1 MKRKISILLRGICLT
16 LLSTFSLV
24 LSAQNVTLRG
34 TVADVEG
41 EPLIG
46 VTVQVQGTTL
56 GTVTDVEGN
65 FTLLNVPPDAILEIT
80 YVGMS
85 PQVIALNGRN
95 SLQVVLEEDTELLD
109 EVVVVGYGT
118 MRREAVTGSVS
129 SMQGDVLRDIPTGN
143 VTTALQGRLPGVQM
157 QQSSSQPG
165 ADMQIR
171 IRGTRSLNADNDPL
185 VVLDGIPFAGTLA
198 DINPNDIKSIDILK
212 DASSTAIYGSRGA
225 NGVIMITTFKG
236 MAGQKARVSYNG
248 YYGAKTLFNRY
259 PMMSGDEL
267 YEMRHAAGI
276 YMEDLGG
283 GNSRP
288 TMGSDEV
295 EGVNTDWQD
304 LMFESGM
311 MMSHDIGVSGGTAG
325 GSYTFGAGYYEDTS
339 LMPGQDYNRINLRAN
354 IDQSI
359 GKYLRFGLTTNNNYN
374 VTNGANIGMYNV
386 LATSPLIDPFAEDGT
401 LKPIVHS
408 IADNYWTNTR
418 ERRLDLGDSY
428 ADNRKGYGSYNSLY
442 GEVKIPGIEGLS
454 YRINLGLN
462 LRGFNRGQYQ
472 GMGVFS
478 DTPTAASTGSLE
490 KSLTYQW
497 VVENIVTYDKYF
509 DKHHINFTG
518 LYSEEATHYDR
529 SLVSA
534 LNIPSDHFQYWNLGQ
549 ASKDDVTYDPNNQHF
564 EEWGLKSWMG
574 RFMYDYDSRY
584 MLSVALRSDG
594 SSRLSPG
601 YKWHTYPS
609 ISAGWN
615 IAREHFMENVDV
627 VNNLKLRLGWGQ
639 TSNQAISP
647 YATLG
652 RLSLRPYNF
661 GSTTTTGAYVSEV
674 PNTELGWE
682 FSSTYNIGVD
692 FSLLN
697 NRLRGSADYYIVNT
711 NDLLMKVNLPS
722 TAGVGSYWANIGKSQ
737 NKGFEL
743 ALSGTIIDD
752 KNGWSWDAG
761 LNFYANRNKIVEL
774 VSGKDNEG
782 NKEPERDIINSWFE
796 GYPINSIF
804 DFEKIGLWQEGDPYL
819 DILEPGG
826 NVGMIKVKYAG
837 EYNANGEPVRQI
849 GADDRQIMS
858 ADPDWQGGFNTR
870 VAYNNWDLNVIG
882 TYQHGGILVSSLHAA
897 NGYLNML
904 SGRRGN
910 VKVDY
915 WTPDNTDA
923 KYPLPG
929 GLQSGDNP
937 KYGSTLGYFDASYFK
952 VGQITLGYNFDSEAD
967 WFRHSGITN
976 ARLYVTVQNAFVLFS
991 PYHKESGL
999 DPVTNSYGNQNAAVT
1014 GSLPY
1019 NATTMLTVGTNTP
1032 QTRNFLVGINLT
1044 F

>member
-1 MKRKISILLRGICLT
+1 MKRKMSNLMKGICLT
-16 LLSTFSLV
+16 LLSILSFSLF
-24 LSAQNVTLRG
+24 AQNLTLRG
-34 TVADVEG
+34 TVADVTG
-41 EPLIG
+41 DPLIG
-46 VTVQVQGTTL
+46 ATVQVQGSTI
-56 GTVTDVEGN
+56 GTVTDVNGN
-65 FTLLNVPPDAILEIT
+65 FTLLNVPPDAVIEIT
-80 YVGMS
+80 YVGMH
-85 PQVIALNGRN
+85 PGVFALNGRT
-95 SLQVVLEEDTELLD
+95 SLQVVLEEDTELLE

-143 VTTALQGRLPGVQM
+143 VTTALQGRLPGVLM
-157 QQSSSQPG
+157 QQNNSKPG

-185 VVLDGIPFAGTLA
+185 VVLDGIPFAGTIS

-236 MAGQKARVSYNG
+236 MTGQKARISYNA

-259 PMMSGDEL
+259 PMMSGEEL
-267 YEMRHAAGI
+267 YELRHVAGI
-276 YMEDLGG
+276 YKEDLGG

-295 EGVNTDWQD
+295 EGVNTDWQE

-311 MMSHDIGVSGGTAG
+311 VMSHDIGVSGGSAG
-325 GSYTFGAGYYEDTS
+325 GSYTFGAGYYEDKS
-339 LMPGQDYNRINLRAN
+339 LMPGQDYNRISLRAN

-359 GKYLRFGLTTNNNYN
+359 GKFFRFGLTTNNNYN
-374 VTNGANIGMYNV
+374 ITNGQNLGMYNT
-386 LATSPLIDPFAEDGT
+386 LATSPLIDPYAEDGS
-401 LKPIVHS
+401 LKPIIHS
-408 IADNYWTNTR
+408 IADNYWTYTR
-418 ERRLDLGDSY
+418 ERVLDLGDSY

-462 LRGFNRGQYQ
+462 LRGFNRGQYR
-472 GMGVFS
+472 GMGIFS

-509 DKHHINFTG
+509 DKHHFNFTG

-529 SLVSA
+529 SFVDA
-534 LNIPSDHFQYWNLGQ
+534 KNIPSDHFLYWNLGQ
-549 ASKDDVTYDPNNQHF
+549 ASKADVTVDPKEQHY

-574 RFMYDYDSRY
+574 RVMYDYDSRY

-601 YKWHTYPS
+601 YKWHTYPA

-615 IAREHFMENVDV
+615 IARESFMENASLVS
-627 VNNLKLRLGWGQ
+627 NLKLRLGWGQ
-639 TSNQAISP
+639 TSNQAVSP

-661 GSTTTTGAYVSEV
+661 GSSTTIGAYVSEV
-674 PNTELGWE
+674 PNPELGWE
-682 FSSTYNIGVD
+682 FSSTYNIGLD
-692 FSLLN
+692 FSLWD
-697 NRLRGSADYYIVNT
+697 NRLQGSADYYIVNT
-711 NDLLMKVNLPS
+711 NDLLMRVNLPS

-737 NKGFEL
+737 NKGFEF
-743 ALSGTIIDD
+743 ALNGTIID
-752 KNGWSWDAG
+752 KMNGWSWDAG
-761 LNFYANRNKIVEL
+761 LNFYTNSNKITEL
-774 VSGKDNEG
+774 ASGTD
-782 NKEPERDIINSWFE
+782 RDVTNAWFK
-796 GYPINSIF
+796 GHPINSIF
-804 DFEKIGLWQEGDPYL
+804 DYEKIGLWQEGDPYL
-819 DILEPGG
+819 TDFEKGG
-826 NVGMIKVKYAG
+826 NPGMIKVKYTG
-837 EYNANGEPVRQI
+837 EYDANGKPVRQI
-849 GADDRQIMS
+849 GADDRQIIS
-858 ADPDWQGGFNTR
+858 ADPDWLGGFNTR

-904 SGRRGN
+904 TGRRGN

-915 WTPDNTDA
+915 WTPENTDA
-923 KYPLPG
+923 KYPKPG

-952 VGQITLGYNFDSEAD
+952 VGQITLGYNFDPEAD
-967 WFRHSGITN
+967 WFRKSGIAN
-976 ARLYVTVQNAFVLFS
+976 ARLYFSLQNAFVLFS
-991 PYHKESGL
+991 PFHKESGL
-999 DPVTNSYGNQNAAVT
+999 DPVTNSYGNENAAVT

-1019 NATTMLTVGTNTP
+1019 NASNMLTVGTNAP
-1032 QTRNFLVGINLT
+1032 QTRNYLVGINLT